1 MLPGRLQSVLEYL
14 SSSISKKIII
24 PYAMLTLILAAMGVF
39 VITRLVAISFED
51 RLKNQLIDSGRVVSN
66 EIVNRERLRLEV
78 ERVVANTIGVAAAVV
93 DRDTAALDELISP
106 VIANAKVIDSIII
119 VDTQGKEILRFIRET
134 SGSSVLVKTITN
146 SGLDFSGWPS
156 VQQVLANPQ
165 GNKETQLAQ
174 DPDTGELII
183 YTVGPIRTTD
193 GAVGAVLVGTHLN
206 NELKILQSLALAQ
219 LILFN
224 SNGQVMATTFA
235 LDQREQAETFAIFTP
250 QRFQQVIAN
259 KDITLLDETD
269 VPDSLTV
276 SNRPYRLAYAPFIIR
291 GRVYGVYAVAL
302 PTNFITETT
311 GRSRDMLIAVFSV
324 GVVVVFGVGLLIS
337 NRITQPILRL
347 VKTSKAISAGDLNQ
361 RTGIRRPDE
370 IGALAVAFDD
380 MTDELQRLLQIQE
393 EEASKLNAILNS
405 IADGVIFQDL
415 DGNTLIKNPAAEAIL
430 QEVGHNFVQIFTQ
443 SKEQKESLKTT
454 QRTILLDYLP
464 GLKFQEAQ
472 RLEVGRKILSALA
485 APVITANNTQLGRV
499 VVLRDITAEV
509 ESQKLKDDFITSISH
524 ELKTPLAAAKG
535 YSQLLRMMVQMSS
548 TSQTGDRQL
557 SILDTMDKE
566 LSDLDNLIQAMLDLS
581 QIDAGELGIDRE
593 PVDLTELIE
602 TEVSNWVEKMEERD
616 LSLVTRLEHEP
627 VWVEGDQSRLSR
639 VINNLLKNAHDY
651 TLPGGSV
658 EISLKRKNGR
668 AQVDIKDTGV
678 GISEEDQ
685 RYLFTRFYR
694 AIHEES
700 TFEQS
705 GAGLGLY
712 MSKAIV
718 EAHNG
723 KIWMQSTPNHGS
735 TFSFTLSILDQP
747 GSEDELDEE

>member
-51 RLKNQLIDSGRVVSN
+51 RLKNQLLDSGRVVSN

-93 DRDTAALDELISP
+93 NRDTAALDELISP

-119 VDTQGKEILRFIRET
+119 VDTQGKEVLRFIREA
-134 SGSSVLVKTITN
+134 SGSSVLVKTITD

-193 GAVGAVLVGTHLN
+193 GAVGAVLVGTRLN
-206 NELKILQSLALAQ
+206 NELKILQNLALAQ
-219 LILFN
+219 LTLFN
-224 SNGQVMATTFA
+224 SNGQIMATTFA
-235 LDQREQAETFAIFTP
+235 LDQSEQAEAFAIFTP

-259 KDITLLDETD
+259 RNITLLDEVD
-269 VPDSLTV
+269 VPDTLTV
-276 SNRPYRLAYAPFIIR
+276 SNRAYRLAYAPFIIR

-324 GVVVVFGVGLLIS
+324 GVAVVFGVGLLIS

-370 IGALAVAFDD
+370 IGVLAVAFDD
-380 MTDELQRLLQIQE
+380 MTAELQRLLQIQE

-415 DGNTLIKNPAAEAIL
+415 DSNTLIKNPAAEVIL

-443 SKEQKESLKTT
+443 SKEQKESLKTA

-472 RLEVGRKILSALA
+472 RLEVGRKVLSALA

-548 TSQTGDRQL
+548 SSETGDRQL

-566 LSDLDNLIQAMLDLS
+566 LGDLDNLIQAMLDLS

-602 TEVSNWVEKMEERD
+602 AEVSNWAEKMEERD
-616 LSLVTRLEHEP
+616 LSLVTRLDHEP

>member
-51 RLKNQLIDSGRVVSN
+51 RLKNQLLDSGRVVSN

-78 ERVVANTIGVAAAVV
+78 ERVVANTIGVAAAVI

-119 VDTQGKEILRFIRET
+119 VDTQGKEVLRFIREA

-193 GAVGAVLVGTHLN
+193 GAVGAVLVGTRLN
-206 NELKILQSLALAQ
+206 NELKILQNLALAQ
-219 LILFN
+219 LTLFN
-224 SNGQVMATTFA
+224 SNGQIMATTFA
-235 LDQREQAETFAIFTP
+235 LDQSEQAQTFAIFTP

-259 KDITLLDETD
+259 RNITLLDEVN
-269 VPDSLTV
+269 VPDTLTV
-276 SNRPYRLAYAPFIIR
+276 SNRAYRLAYAPFIIR

-311 GRSRDMLIAVFSV
+311 GRSRDVLIAVFSV

-370 IGALAVAFDD
+370 IGVLAVAFDD
-380 MTDELQRLLQIQE
+380 MTAELQRLLQIQE

-430 QEVGHNFVQIFTQ
+430 QEAGHNFVQIFTQ
-443 SKEQKESLKTT
+443 SKEQKESLKTA

-472 RLEVGRKILSALA
+472 RLEVGRKVLSALA

-548 TSQTGDRQL
+548 SSETGDRQL

-566 LSDLDNLIQAMLDLS
+566 LGDLDNLIQAMLDLS

-602 TEVSNWVEKMEERD
+602 AEVSNWTEKMEERD
-616 LSLVTRLEHEP
+616 LSLVTRLDHEP

-723 KIWMQSTPNHGS
+723 KIWMQSTPNQGS

>member
-51 RLKNQLIDSGRVVSN
+51 RLKNQLLDSGRVVSN

-119 VDTQGKEILRFIRET
+119 VDTQGKEVLRFIREA
-134 SGSSVLVKTITN
+134 SGSSVLVKTITD

-193 GAVGAVLVGTHLN
+193 GAVGAVLVGTRLN
-206 NELKILQSLALAQ
+206 NELKILQNLALAQ
-219 LILFN
+219 LTLFN
-224 SNGQVMATTFA
+224 SNGQIMATTFA
-235 LDQREQAETFAIFTP
+235 LDQSEQAEAFAIFTP

-259 KDITLLDETD
+259 RNITLLDEVD
-269 VPDSLTV
+269 VPDTLTV
-276 SNRPYRLAYAPFIIR
+276 SNRAYRLAYAPFIIR

-324 GVVVVFGVGLLIS
+324 GVAVVFGVGLLIS

-370 IGALAVAFDD
+370 IGVLAVAFDD
-380 MTDELQRLLQIQE
+380 MTAELQRLLQIQE

-415 DGNTLIKNPAAEAIL
+415 DSNTLIKNPAAEVIL

-443 SKEQKESLKTT
+443 SKEQKESLKTA

-472 RLEVGRKILSALA
+472 RLEVGRKVLSALA

-548 TSQTGDRQL
+548 SSETGDRQL

-566 LSDLDNLIQAMLDLS
+566 LGDLDNLIQAMLDLS

-602 TEVSNWVEKMEERD
+602 AEVSNWAEKMEERD
-616 LSLVTRLEHEP
+616 LSLVTRLDHEP

>member
-1 MLPGRLQSVLEYL
+1 
-14 SSSISKKIII
+14 
-24 PYAMLTLILAAMGVF
+24 MGVF

-51 RLKNQLIDSGRVVSN
+51 RLKNQLLDSGRVVSN

-119 VDTQGKEILRFIRET
+119 VDTQGKEVLRFIREA
-134 SGSSVLVKTITN
+134 SGSSVLVKTITD

-193 GAVGAVLVGTHLN
+193 GAVGAVLVGTRLN
-206 NELKILQSLALAQ
+206 NELKILQNLALAQ
-219 LILFN
+219 LTLFN
-224 SNGQVMATTFA
+224 SNGQIMATTFA
-235 LDQREQAETFAIFTP
+235 LDQSEQAEAFAIFTP

-259 KDITLLDETD
+259 RNITLLDEVD
-269 VPDSLTV
+269 VPDTLTV
-276 SNRPYRLAYAPFIIR
+276 SNRAYRLAYAPFIIR

-324 GVVVVFGVGLLIS
+324 GVAVVFGVGLLIS

-370 IGALAVAFDD
+370 IGVLAVAFDD
-380 MTDELQRLLQIQE
+380 MTAELQRLLQIQE

-415 DGNTLIKNPAAEAIL
+415 DSNTLIKNPAAEVIL

-443 SKEQKESLKTT
+443 SKEQKESLKTA

-472 RLEVGRKILSALA
+472 RLEVGRKVLSALA

-548 TSQTGDRQL
+548 SSETGDRQL

-566 LSDLDNLIQAMLDLS
+566 LGDLDNLIQAMLDLS

-602 TEVSNWVEKMEERD
+602 AEVSNWAEKMEERD
-616 LSLVTRLEHEP
+616 LSLVTRLDHEP

>member
-51 RLKNQLIDSGRVVSN
+51 RLKNQLLDSGRVVSN

-78 ERVVANTIGVAAAVV
+78 ERVVANTIGVAAAVI

-119 VDTQGKEILRFIRET
+119 VDTQGKEVLRFIREA

-193 GAVGAVLVGTHLN
+193 GAVGAVLVGTRLN
-206 NELKILQSLALAQ
+206 NELKILQNLALAQ
-219 LILFN
+219 LTLFN
-224 SNGQVMATTFA
+224 SNGQIMATTFA
-235 LDQREQAETFAIFTP
+235 LDQSEQAEAFAIFTP

-259 KDITLLDETD
+259 RNITLLDEVD
-269 VPDSLTV
+269 VPDTLTV
-276 SNRPYRLAYAPFIIR
+276 SNRAYRLAYAPFIIR

-324 GVVVVFGVGLLIS
+324 GVAVVFGVGLLIS

-370 IGALAVAFDD
+370 IGVLAVAFDD
-380 MTDELQRLLQIQE
+380 MTAELQRLLQIQE

-415 DGNTLIKNPAAEAIL
+415 DSNTLIKNPAAEVIL

-443 SKEQKESLKTT
+443 SKEQKESLKTA

-472 RLEVGRKILSALA
+472 RLEVGRKVLSALA

-548 TSQTGDRQL
+548 SSETGDRQL

-566 LSDLDNLIQAMLDLS
+566 LGDLDNLIQAMLDLS

-602 TEVSNWVEKMEERD
+602 AEVSNWAEKMEERD
-616 LSLVTRLEHEP
+616 LSLVTRLDHEP

-723 KIWMQSTPNHGS
+723 KIWMQSTPNQGS